1 MKKLILTRNK
11 KEGLIYYKKI
21 GIDMLTRLPHIGEEI
36 LLDDHSKNYLFQEI
50 SRSVSDKSFGL
61 QCALWYRLTTARL
74 TSIDKVPAV
83 GLKI

>member
-1 MKKLILTRNK
+1 
-11 KEGLIYYKKI
+11 
-21 GIDMLTRLPHIGEEI
+21 MLTRVPHIVEEI